1 MFVKGLL
8 PFKYKR
14 FQLLGHPRDVRCV
27 HTHLLNGHEQIEFCA
42 ECFVENLLHIF
53 AAVSEEGKTAKA
65 NS

>member
-53 AAVSEEGKTAKA
+53 AAVSEERKTAKA